1 MKYAQA
7 IFKPEMFLL
16 ISKVKKFRSV
26 KFMSVNFNTAAQ
38 QQYQPQYQQY
48 SQDYTQQQPQQ
59 VVQPAVP
66 PQTQVMPEQTTV
78 TQQTQVMPEQTTVA
92 QQPQTS
98 AQQHN
103 YTYIPQVTQESTTT
117 PVVDPQVYINN
128 QTQNYNIPQQTISQQ
143 ATQGYE
149 QMPAVQQ
156 QPQTVIEKPVQPS
169 QPKVKRNLWETIKS
183 DEAALWTGVIVST
196 AALLMYAFAPKRVPQ
211 PNIFQ
216 RCGQKIKNAFSH
228 LSYRRH

>member
-1 MKYAQA
+1 
-7 IFKPEMFLL
+7 
-16 ISKVKKFRSV
+16 
-26 KFMSVNFNTAAQ
+26 MSVNFNTAAQ

-66 PQTQVMPEQTTV
+66 PQTQVMPEQQPV
-78 TQQTQVMPEQTTVA
+78 QSSVQTQNQVMPEQTTVA

-98 AQQHN
+98 AQQDN
-103 YTYIPQVTQESTTT
+103 YTYIPQVTQESTAT

-143 ATQGYE
+143 AVQGYE
-149 QMPAVQQ
+149 QMPEVQP
-156 QPQTVIEKPVQPS
+156 QPQTVIEEPIQAS
-169 QPKVKRNLWETIKS
+169 EPKVKKNLWEIIKS
-183 DEAALWTGVIVST
+183 DEAALWTGSVVST

-228 LSYRRH
+228 LSFRRH

>member
-1 MKYAQA
+1 
-7 IFKPEMFLL
+7 
-16 ISKVKKFRSV
+16 
-26 KFMSVNFNTAAQ
+26 MSVNFNTAAQ

-59 VVQPAVP
+59 VVQPVVP

-98 AQQHN
+98 AQQDN

-143 ATQGYE
+143 AVQGYD
-149 QMPAVQQ
+149 QMPAVQP
-156 QPQTVIEKPVQPS
+156 QPQMVIEEPIQAS
-169 QPKVKRNLWETIKS
+169 EPKVKKNLWEIIKS
-183 DEAALWTGVIVST
+183 DEAALWTGGVVST
-196 AALLMYAFAPKRVPQ
+196 AALLVLAFAKR
-211 PNIFQ
+211 
-216 RCGQKIKNAFSH
+216 K
-228 LSYRRH
+228 

>member
-1 MKYAQA
+1 
-7 IFKPEMFLL
+7 
-16 ISKVKKFRSV
+16 
-26 KFMSVNFNTAAQ
+26 MSVNFNTAAQ

-66 PQTQVMPEQTTV
+66 PQTQVMPEQQPV
-78 TQQTQVMPEQTTVA
+78 QSAVQTQNQVMPEQTTVA

-98 AQQHN
+98 AQQDN

-143 ATQGYE
+143 AVQGYE
-149 QMPAVQQ
+149 QMPDVQQ
-156 QPQTVIEKPVQPS
+156 QPQIVIEEPVQPS

-183 DEAALWTGVIVST
+183 DEAALWTGGIVST
-196 AALLMYAFAPKRVPQ
+196 AALLMYAFAPKRAPQ

-228 LSYRRH
+228 LSFRRH